1 MMLCGRV
8 VIGGVPNP
16 KTTSVIN
23 NLASS
28 CVAIYAYDA
37 NGNTL
42 SDAQGRSFTWD
53 FENRLT
59 QATNPG
65 VGTTTFR
72 YDPFGR
78 RIQKSGPLG
87 ITNYLYKF
95 TVAILLT
102 PLIYGGHYLIDGYL
116 GKENAAKLSE
126 ESAGQSSSFF

>member
-87 ITNYLYKF
+87 ITNYLY
-95 TVAILLT
+95 
-102 PLIYGGHYLIDGYL
+102 DGF
-116 GKENAAKLSE
+116 NSIE
-126 ESAGQSSSFF
+126 ELDSAGNVVDGWPSLRR